1 MNISETDG
9 LSPGSLSCLPVCP
22 RFHEDDHNCFT
33 FCLQFMNSVLAA
45 EGRSSLSKD
54 AFTQSFILPRMKR
67 VSKYTTLYQH
77 IQKHQYYVVD
87 RQEDTAAEPEEDHVN

>member
-1 MNISETDG
+1 
-9 LSPGSLSCLPVCP
+9 
-22 RFHEDDHNCFT
+22 
-33 FCLQFMNSVLAA
+33 MNSVLAA

-54 AFTQSFILPRMKR
+54 TFTQSFILPRMKR